1 MIGDLHCHTIM
12 SDGSSSLE
20 DLILYGKRGGMD
32 FIAVTDHDTTAGNT
46 RAVVLGKRYG
56 INVIPG
62 VEFSSVDKQREN
74 KKVHILCYLP
84 QIPERLQGLCSR
96 TLKNRTQAG
105 EEMIRRVMRYYPVTA
120 EHIARYTSGSQSIYK
135 VHIMLALMDLGY
147 TDRIYS
153 DLFHQLFSSRNGS
166 CYVPF
171 DYPDVR
177 EVVETIRQA
186 GGVAVMAHPFQYG
199 GSYEL
204 LEELANK
211 IKDGSLCALGGTA
224 PNPVLTTLR
233 HFRNEYEDHIYKK
246 KCTALSG
253 KPLLTYSITAEAC
266 KSCSLCS
273 RKCPVG
279 AISGEK
285 GVPYVIDTEK
295 CIKCGKC
302 LESCKFGAVV
312 VE

>member
-32 FIAVTDHDTTAGNT
+32 FIAVTDHDTMAGNT

-199 GSYEL
+199 SSYEL
-204 LEELANK
+204 LEELAEK
-211 IKDGSLCALGGTA
+211 GLVDGVECHHPRGTVEQNERSAQIARHYGLIRTGGTDFHGA
-224 PNPVLTTLR
+224 RTSSPNPIGTCITTEE
-233 HFRNEYEDHIYKK
+233 NI
-246 KCTALSG
+246 TAL
-253 KPLLTYSITAEAC
+253 
-266 KSCSLCS
+266 
-273 RKCPVG
+273 
-279 AISGEK
+279 
-285 GVPYVIDTEK
+285 
-295 CIKCGKC
+295 
-302 LESCKFGAVV
+302 FGRVKK
-312 VE
+312 